1 MCIYCQEQKFIIS
14 ETESNSCGVETTT
27 GVSIVGNMLNVEKRK
42 ANRKGSMIAFS
53 QLVYGKIVFCPMCG
67 EKLKGA

>member
-1 MCIYCQEQKFIIS
+1 MCVYCQEQRFIIS
-14 ETESNSCGVETTT
+14 ETEGNSRGVETTT

-42 ANRKGSMIAFS
+42 INRKSCMISFS